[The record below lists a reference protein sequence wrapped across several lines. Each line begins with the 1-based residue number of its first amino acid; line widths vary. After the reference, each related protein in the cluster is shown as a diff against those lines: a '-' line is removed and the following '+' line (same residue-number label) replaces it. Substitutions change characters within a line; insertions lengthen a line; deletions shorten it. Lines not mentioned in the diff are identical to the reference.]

1 MIFELQQLET
11 YLDGL
16 KKRKGILSN
25 QLHAFSS
32 SGVLSKKL
40 EQELKEELDGYDLK
54 INEKEKQISGL
65 IEQEYK
71 ELASNLKSIPGIG
84 NRSATVMILSTN
96 GFQNFD
102 SYKQVISYFGLSPRI
117 FESGTSVRG

>member
-1 MIFELQQLET
+1 M
-11 YLDGL
+11 
-16 KKRKGILSN
+16 
-25 QLHAFSS
+25 
-32 SGVLSKKL
+32 LSKKL

-96 GFQNFD
+96 EFQNFD

>member
-1 MIFELQQLET
+1 M
-11 YLDGL
+11 
-16 KKRKGILSN
+16 
-25 QLHAFSS
+25 
-32 SGVLSKKL
+32 LSKKL

-71 ELASNLKSIPGIG
+71 ALASNLKSIPGIG